1 MVATSEK
8 SIGSNWLR
16 KGILA
21 PGHFFNKPLTKNKN
35 YQFSNFAR
43 AYRSWFVP
51 YVKSRIRSHEFR
63 PLLSFLYTDLNCNL
77 NCHYCYCRGKK
88 IPGMSMQV
96 AKDAVKWLQ
105 SVGCRVLA
113 YMGGE
118 PLVRKDFIIELT
130 RYAVRNGFFV
140 YLPTNG
146 ILMDEAFIDDI
157 GKAGI
162 SVINLAV
169 DAMDGYKG
177 IPKYF
182 KRITPQF

>member
-1 MVATSEK
+1 MVAASKESK
-8 SIGSNWLR
+8 
-16 KGILA
+16 
-21 PGHFFNKPLTKNKN
+21 FFDDRHKWKPLSHHFYNKTHNKSKN
-35 YQFSNFAR
+35 YQFSNFTR

-51 YVKSRIRSHEFR
+51 YLKTRIHSHEFR

-88 IPGMSMQV
+88 IPGMTMQV

-130 RYAVRNGFFV
+130 RYAVKNGFFV

-146 ILMDEAFIDDI
+146 ILMD
-157 GKAGI
+157 KA
-162 SVINLAV
+162 
-169 DAMDGYKG
+169 
-177 IPKYF
+177 
-182 KRITPQF
+182 